1 MEGGMGAKEG
11 RRRETRIQQ
20 KWDGINREAFCF
32 VLFLVFLFLKK
43 N

>member
-1 MEGGMGAKEG
+1 MEEGGAKEG
-11 RRRETRIQQ
+11 RGIETRIQEQ
-20 KWDGINREAFCF
+20 LDGINREAFCF